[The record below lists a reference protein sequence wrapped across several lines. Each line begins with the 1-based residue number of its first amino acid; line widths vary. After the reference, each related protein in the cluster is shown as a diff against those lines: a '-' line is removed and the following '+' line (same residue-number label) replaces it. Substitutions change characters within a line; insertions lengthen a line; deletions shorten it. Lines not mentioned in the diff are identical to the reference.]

1 MSYSHD
7 LILVWGLLGLVS
19 ILLGHLSRRI
29 GAPLLLVFLVI
40 GMLAGEDGPGGIQF
54 ESFNTSYL
62 VGSIALAIIL
72 FEGGLKTDRQAVR
85 LAALPATALATV
97 GILITAALTGIAAH
111 LLTGTPIVFGLLIGA
126 VMAPTDAAAVA
137 SLLRGLPFHVPTRL
151 HAVLEIES
159 GLNDPMSVF
168 LVLLLCEQAVHP
180 GSHTVGGVATL
191 FLKGMGGGALLGLG
205 GGFGMVMLLKRVR
218 LEASLVPILGLFA
231 ILLLFAISQVLG
243 TSGFLAVFI
252 AGVMVGQSRYP
263 SDIELGHFIEGLAWL
278 AQIVLFLMLGLL
290 ATPHALTPLIVPS
303 LAIAA
308 VLILVAR
315 PLATFACLTP
325 LGFSWR
331 ESGFIS
337 WVGLRGGVPIFLT
350 VIPMLEG
357 VKNANLLFGAAFVLV
372 IISLIVQGWT
382 VGPAARILGIG
393 RESDGAAGV

>member
-7 LILVWGLLGLVS
+7 LILVCGLLGLVS

-54 ESFNTSYL
+54 ESFATSYL
-62 VGSIALAIIL
+62 IGSIALAVIL

-111 LLTGTPIVFGLLIGA
+111 FLTGTPIVFGLLIGA

-137 SLLRGLPFHVPTRL
+137 SLLRGLPFHVPARL

-168 LVLLLCEQAVHP
+168 LVLLLCEQAIHP
-180 GSHTVGGVATL
+180 GSHTIGGVATL
-191 FLKGMGGGALLGLG
+191 FLKEMGGGALLGLG
-205 GGFGMVMLLKRVR
+205 GGFGIVMLLKRVR

-231 ILLLFAISQVLG
+231 VLLLFAISQVLS

-263 SDIELGHFIEGLAWL
+263 SDVEMGHFIEGLAWL

-290 ATPHALTPLIVPS
+290 ATPHSLTPLIVPS

-315 PLATFACLTP
+315 PLATFVCLTP
-325 LGFSWR
+325 MGFPWR

-357 VKNANLLFGAAFVLV
+357 VKNADVLFGAAFVLV

-382 VGPAARILGIG
+382 VGPAARLLGIG
-393 RESDGAAGV
+393 RESAASAAD

>member
-1 MSYSHD
+1 MQYSHD

-29 GAPLLLVFLVI
+29 GAPLLLVFLLI

-54 ESFNTSYL
+54 ESFDTSYL
-62 VGSIALAIIL
+62 VGSIALAVIL
-72 FEGGLKTDRQAVR
+72 FEGGLKTDRQSIRV
-85 LAALPATALATV
+85 AALPAAALATV
-97 GILITAALTGIAAH
+97 GILITAALTGIAVH
-111 LLTGTPIVFGLLIGA
+111 LLTGTPIIFGLLIGA

-137 SLLRGLPFHVPTRL
+137 SLLRGLPFHVPARL

-168 LVLLLCEQAVHP
+168 LVLVLCEQAVHP
-180 GSHTVGGVATL
+180 GSHTIAGLVTL
-191 FLKGMGGGALLGLG
+191 FLKEMGGGAIIGLG
-205 GGFGMVMLLKRVR
+205 GGYAIVMLLKRVR
-218 LEASLVPILGLFA
+218 LEVSLLPILGLFCV
-231 ILLLFAISQVLG
+231 LLLFGVAQVLG

-252 AGVMVGQSRYP
+252 AGVMVGRSHFP
-263 SDIELGHFIEGLAWL
+263 SAVETGHFVENLAWL

-290 ATPHALTPLIVPS
+290 ATPHALVPLIIPS
-303 LAIAA
+303 IAIAV

-315 PLATFACLTP
+315 PVATFGCLMP

-331 ESGFIS
+331 ESAFVS

-357 VKNANLLFGAAFVLV
+357 VPDADRLFGAAFVLV
-372 IISLIVQGWT
+372 IMSLVVQGWT
-382 VGPAARILGIG
+382 VGPAARLLGIG
-393 RESDGAAGV
+393 GEKAAD

>member
-151 HAVLEIES
+151 HAVL
-159 GLNDPMSVF
+159 
-168 LVLLLCEQAVHP
+168 
-180 GSHTVGGVATL
+180 
-191 FLKGMGGGALLGLG
+191 
-205 GGFGMVMLLKRVR
+205 
-218 LEASLVPILGLFA
+218 
-231 ILLLFAISQVLG
+231 
-243 TSGFLAVFI
+243 
-252 AGVMVGQSRYP
+252 
-263 SDIELGHFIEGLAWL
+263 
-278 AQIVLFLMLGLL
+278 
-290 ATPHALTPLIVPS
+290 
-303 LAIAA
+303 
-308 VLILVAR
+308 
-315 PLATFACLTP
+315 
-325 LGFSWR
+325 
-331 ESGFIS
+331 
-337 WVGLRGGVPIFLT
+337 
-350 VIPMLEG
+350 
-357 VKNANLLFGAAFVLV
+357 
-372 IISLIVQGWT
+372 
-382 VGPAARILGIG
+382 
-393 RESDGAAGV
+393 